1 MDSNKIK
8 HTFQE
13 TAAKVASVAKTAA
26 QSAQQRVHSAIE
38 SNWDSDNHSE
48 GSNSYNGPYAKYNNR
63 TGLRHGHGHG
73 HGHGGAYSNN
83 DNQSPFEDFGLR
95 ESLEGLDGLHLGY
108 ANGESHHTVA
118 SKPLLENNYGMDA
131 ELGIGH
137 LDGDNGNSSS
147 GQTRSAASN
156 SNGSSNNNPN
166 RDRKFVLLETFGVR
180 KDGSGTVANLDLFFT
195 SLYNYYYHRGLVP
208 IIGKGV
214 VELISLF
221 FTLWLSVFLFVYLDW
236 YGLWECRDE
245 ESCRANLGAYIIDN
259 VSKTN
264 QVWHYNGTLW
274 KKVKLTLDIL
284 NV

>member
-1 MDSNKIK
+1 MDSDKIK

-38 SNWDSDNHSE
+38 SNWESDNHSE
-48 GSNSYNGPYAKYNNR
+48 GSNSYVGPYAKYTNR
-63 TGLRHGHGHG
+63 TGHRHGGT
-73 HGHGGAYSNN
+73 YSSN
-83 DNQSPFEDFGLR
+83 DIQSPFEDFGLR

-108 ANGESHHTVA
+108 ANGESHHTAA

-137 LDGDNGNSSS
+137 MDGDNGQGHSSS
-147 GQTRSAASN
+147 GQTRSATLN
-156 SNGSSNNNPN
+156 SNGSSSNNPN

-180 KDGSGTVANLDLFFT
+180 KDGWGTVANLDLFFT

-245 ESCRANLGAYIIDN
+245 ESCRANLGAYIIDK
-259 VSKTN
+259 VSDTN
-264 QVWHYNGTLW
+264 QVWHYVEQCG
-274 KKVKLTLDIL
+274 KKVKLTLALL
-284 NV
+284 NVRL